1 MPVMNT
7 TTPTDVPTI
16 LVVDDSQLEQR
27 YVAKLLE
34 IHGGWK
40 ITFARN
46 GVEAL
51 SAIAREAPSVVL
63 TDIQMPQM
71 DGLTLVEKI
80 RDQYPQVPVVLMTGD
95 GSERIAVEA
104 LKAGAADYVPKQAL
118 THDLASVLER
128 VLSLRQ
134 AETRRFRVLAGL
146 TRRSSQ
152 FVLEND
158 PSLVPP
164 LVALLRDDM
173 IEIGLCDITGATRAG
188 IALEEALLNAMY
200 HGNLEVSSDLRE
212 NGDEAFHKLATER
225 RTQEPYQARRVRVNA
240 RLIPGRATFV
250 IADQG
255 PGFDV
260 SKLPDPDAPDYIPGP
275 SGRGILLMRAFMTEV
290 RYNST
295 GNEVTLVKTG
305 DLGGK
310 EST

>member
-1 MPVMNT
+1 MPEMNT
-7 TTPTDVPTI
+7 PAPTDVPAI

-27 YVAKLLE
+27 FVAKLLE
-34 IHGGWK
+34 TQGGWR
-40 ITFARN
+40 ILFARN
-46 GVEAL
+46 GIEAL
-51 SAIAREAPSVVL
+51 AVLAREIPSVVL

-80 RDQYPQVPVVLMTGD
+80 RDQFPQVPVVLMTGD

-128 VLSLRQ
+128 VLSIRQ
-134 AETRRFRVLAGL
+134 AETKRFRVLAGL

-152 FVLEND
+152 FLLEND

-188 IALEEALLNAMY
+188 IALEESLLNAMY

-212 NGDEAFHKLATER
+212 NGDEAFHKLAAER
-225 RTQEPYQARRVRVNA
+225 RFLEPYQARRVRVNA
-240 RLIPGRATFV
+240 RMIPGRATFV

-255 PGFDV
+255 PGFDIT
-260 SKLPDPDAPDYIPGP
+260 KLPDPDSPEYIPGP
-275 SGRGILLMRAFMTEV
+275 SGRGILLMRAFMSEV

-295 GNEVTLVKTG
+295 GNQVTLVKTG
-305 DLGGK
+305 DRGGK
-310 EST
+310 AD